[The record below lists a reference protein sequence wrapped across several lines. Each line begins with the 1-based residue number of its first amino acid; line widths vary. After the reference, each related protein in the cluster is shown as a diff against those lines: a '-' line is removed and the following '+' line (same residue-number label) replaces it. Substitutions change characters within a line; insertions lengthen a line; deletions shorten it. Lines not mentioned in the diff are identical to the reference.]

1 MDFVIVIVH
10 DGLQTYSPFS
20 SVGAGQQIS
29 KGQFCII
36 ALIVIF
42 KKGLKVWVSETK
54 ATIWPYWSGIT
65 LSVKFIDFSAT
76 VLVMLM

>member
-1 MDFVIVIVH
+1 MDFVIVH
-10 DGLQTYSPFS
+10 DGLQTCTPFS
-20 SVGAGQQIS
+20 SVRAGQRIS
-29 KGQFCII
+29 KGQSRII
-36 ALIVIF
+36 ALIVIL
-42 KKGLKVWVSETK
+42 KKGSKVWVSETK